1 MLVFFTVILKN
12 RNIISKMK
20 RSKVTDYAALIETLS
35 ADKSDI
41 SGALFASI
49 CVIQNLVWLVAS
61 FGDNLV
67 YSATVGFMNGF
78 VFLVLAGVA
87 VLGIILLG

>member
-1 MLVFFTVILKN
+1 MSTVVQDILFHY
-12 RNIISKMK
+12 
-20 RSKVTDYAALIETLS
+20 VTGNNNNKDKHLIETLS
-35 ADKSDI
+35 ADESDI

-78 VFLVLAGVA
+78 VFLVLAGIA
-87 VLGIILLG
+87 VLGIVLLG

>member
-1 MLVFFTVILKN
+1 MHGCKD
-12 RNIISKMK
+12 KH
-20 RSKVTDYAALIETLS
+20 LIETLS
-35 ADKSDI
+35 ADESDI